1 MTAQRELEIKL
12 TLPPETV
19 GQVKKIP
26 LIKAAKTSPK
36 RATELS
42 VYFDTDKH
50 KLRKHGLM
58 LRVRRI
64 GNRYLQTIKADGNAG
79 PFERGEW
86 ESEIADGEPD
96 LSLARKTPLKPIMS
110 S

>member
-1 MTAQRELEIKL
+1 
-12 TLPPETV
+12 V

-26 LIKAAKTSPK
+26 LIKAVKKSPK

-64 GNRYLQTIKADGNAG
+64 GNRYVQTIKADGM
-79 PFERGEW
+79 PDRLSGEN
-86 ESEIADGEPD
+86 GK
-96 LSLARKTPLKPIMS
+96 ARLPMASRTQAWRAKRRS
-110 S
+110 SRS